1 MTDSPARPV
10 KTWTCAL
17 CGETISPRQGSH
29 RSFAFAVAHHR
40 QQHRPWTRVGRTCP
54 LLPVETF
61 A

>member
-10 KTWTCAL
+10 KTWTCPL
-17 CGETISPRQGSH
+17 CGSIVRSSGRVYFARELH
-29 RSFAFAVAHHR
+29 RR
-40 QQHRPWTRVGRTCP
+40 RHRPWTAAGKARP

>member
-10 KTWTCAL
+10 KTWTCPL
-17 CGETISPRQGSH
+17 CGDTVSPR
-29 RSFAFAVAHHR
+29 RSSLRSRSVAVVHHR
-40 QQHRPWTRVGRTCP
+40 QRHRPWTSAGKTWP